1 MTRTRTPLAVATAAV
16 VAWIVAGS
24 LAAHP
29 PAAGAQQA
37 ADVGRMMAAAFSPH
51 PRGSGRLFILAI
63 GSDAR
68 AGQAV
73 DRTRADSL
81 HVIGVDLREERASIL
96 GIPRD
101 AYVPIPGAGIDKIN
115 ASLLFGGPEL
125 TVRTVEALTGIPIE
139 GYVLTGFAGFQ
150 RMVGRIGGV
159 EVRVP
164 YRMRDGYS
172 GAHFR
177 PGPRQMDGHD
187 ALAFA
192 RNRHDVPRGDF
203 GRSLNQGRLL
213 VAGLRELRTDA
224 AGDPATL
231 LRWVA
236 TAAVHLRTDLSID
249 RMLDLLLTALRID
262 PARVRNEVVPGGG
275 GFVGGQS
282 VVRLGGSARAM
293 FRDLRRDGVLGH

>member
-1 MTRTRTPLAVATAAV
+1 MTRTRTSVAVAAAAV

-24 LAAHP
+24 LAARP
-29 PAAGAQQA
+29 PAAGAQQG
-37 ADVGRMMAAAFSPH
+37 ADVGRMMAAAFSPQ

-81 HVIGVDLREERASIL
+81 HVIGVDLEEERASIL

-101 AYVPIPGAGIDKIN
+101 AYVPIPGAGTGKIN
-115 ASLLFGGPEL
+115 ASLFFGGPEL
-125 TVRTVEALTGIPIE
+125 TVRTVEALAGIPID
-139 GYVLTGFAGFQ
+139 GYVLTGFTGFQ
-150 RMVGRIGGV
+150 RMIGRIGGV

-177 PGPRQMDGHD
+177 PGPRQMDGDD

-213 VAGLRELRTDA
+213 VAALRELRTDA
-224 AGDPATL
+224 ARDPATL
-231 LRWVA
+231 LRW
-236 TAAVHLRTDLSID
+236 TAAAAPHLRTDLSID
-249 RMLDLLLTALRID
+249 QMLDLLLTALRID

-275 GFVGGQS
+275 GFVGEQS
-282 VVRLGGSARAM
+282 VVRLGGSARAK
-293 FRDLRRDGVLGH
+293 FRDLRRDGVLGQ

>member
-1 MTRTRTPLAVATAAV
+1 MTRTRTWVAVAAAA

-24 LAAHP
+24 LAARP
-29 PAAGAQQA
+29 PAAGAQQG
-37 ADVGRMMAAAFSPH
+37 ADVGRMMAAAFSPQ

-81 HVIGVDLREERASIL
+81 HVIGVDLEEERASIL

-101 AYVPIPGAGIDKIN
+101 AYVPIPGAGTGKIN
-115 ASLLFGGPEL
+115 ASLFFGGPEL
-125 TVRTVEALTGIPIE
+125 TVRTVEALAGIPID
-139 GYVLTGFAGFQ
+139 GYVLTGFTGFQ
-150 RMVGRIGGV
+150 RMIGRIGGV

-177 PGPRQMDGHD
+177 PGPRQMDGDD

-213 VAGLRELRTDA
+213 VAALRELRTDA
-224 AGDPATL
+224 ARDPATL
-231 LRWVA
+231 LRW
-236 TAAVHLRTDLSID
+236 TAAAAPHLRTDLSID
-249 RMLDLLLTALRID
+249 QMLDLLLTALRID

-282 VVRLGGSARAM
+282 VVRLGGSARAK
-293 FRDLRRDGVLGH
+293 FRDLRRDGVLGQ